1 MKDEVRMMKKILILA
16 AGGLFCMGVSHAAN
30 EPALAHDESTKLLNA
45 IVANDYPLFVGDGD
59 AAFRELKKSQ
69 FDAVVSQLN
78 SKLKAGYELAYLG
91 ELNQRGSQVTLWRI
105 RFKPGGDDLL
115 ATLSMRDG
123 KVDGYWIK

>member
-1 MKDEVRMMKKILILA
+1 MLLA
-16 AGGLFCMGVSHAAN
+16 IATSDYDSF
-30 EPALAHDESTKLLNA
+30 
-45 IVANDYPLFVGDGD
+45 VADGD

-91 ELNQRGSQVTLWRI
+91 ELNQRGSQVTLLRI
-105 RFKPGGDDLL
+105 RFNSGGDDLL